1 MKTKRK
7 NSQSNDSHSFILL
20 GIMILF
26 LAPYF
31 FAYFY
36 SQALGWGSLN
46 HLAFFLICIPIAVA
60 EIIAM
65 AFLSPFLIKS
75 HHLNEKTPPS
85 RKV

>member
-7 NSQSNDSHSFILL
+7 NSQSSDSHSFILL
-20 GIMILF
+20 GIMMLF

-31 FAYFY
+31 FAYFF
-36 SQALGWGSLN
+36 SQTLQWGDLDYLAL
-46 HLAFFLICIPIAVA
+46 FLICIPIAVA

-65 AFLSPFLIKS
+65 ALLSPFLIKS
-75 HHLNEKTPPS
+75 HHLNEKTLPS